1 MRPALGRWD
10 QGSERH
16 RLNRERVQFCGTS
29 LPITYLLCTLLT
41 FSLLGYDGTFYDHR
55 LCGGLRDPWQV
66 AAFGSDPD
74 MLGRPVCKLELDVY
88 VTASSVSIEVSC

>member
-29 LPITYLLCTLLT
+29 PSITYMCARHLL
-41 FSLLGYDGTFYDHR
+41 SLLGYDDALYHHR
-55 LCGGLRDPWQV
+55 LCGGLRDPRQV

-74 MLGRPVCKLELDVY
+74 MLGSPVCKRKLDM
-88 VTASSVSIEVSC
+88 